1 MSYVLVDESG
11 PDHNKRFVV
20 EVHLNSNVIGT
31 GVGGSKKSAEQAA
44 AKEALKLMGR

>member
-1 MSYVLVDESG
+1 
-11 PDHNKRFVV
+11 
-20 EVHLNSNVIGT
+20 VIGT